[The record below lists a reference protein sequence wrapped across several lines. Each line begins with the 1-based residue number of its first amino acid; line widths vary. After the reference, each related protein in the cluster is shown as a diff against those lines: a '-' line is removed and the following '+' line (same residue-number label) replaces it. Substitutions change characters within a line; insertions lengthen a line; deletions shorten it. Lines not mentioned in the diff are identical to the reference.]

1 MSAGPP
7 WPRRAE
13 LDGRELPQ
21 GPPPAPGDHCA
32 ALASCF
38 VYRCAS
44 LRQSVGEGPLRSFN
58 GKPRDE
64 CLGGEIFY
72 SLKERAVVIEQW
84 RNDYGPIGRIHR

>member
-1 MSAGPP
+1 MNTSCREGLLQ
-7 WPRRAE
+7 RRAITAT
-13 LDGRELPQ
+13 P
-21 GPPPAPGDHCA
+21 
-32 ALASCF
+32 LASCF
-38 VYRCAS
+38 VYRCVR
-44 LRQSVGEGPLRSFN
+44 LRQSVGKGPLRSFN